1 MGEICEKCLPEES
14 GKRSDMPMA
23 NLMAAFGGISSTSCW
38 SGQKSGKTKKKKKNG
53 PQAVY
58 MENRT
63 SLSNEMCSL
72 QFKGFWK
79 CDRKINIEYK

>member
-38 SGQKSGKTKKKKKNG
+38 SGQKSGKTQKKKKRMAHRLFTWKIARAC
-53 PQAVY
+53 QTKCAA
-58 MENRT
+58 
-63 SLSNEMCSL
+63 CSS
-72 QFKGFWK
+72 KVVESA
-79 CDRKINIEYK
+79 I